1 MASVTFNNVSF
12 NFGNKKVFSNLSL
25 EVKDG
30 EILGIVGPGSCG
42 KTTLI
47 RCLAGLLNPSSGEI
61 LIDDQIVFSH
71 DKHISI
77 KPEKRKI
84 GMVFQD
90 YAVWPHKSVSKN
102 IEYPLA
108 KHKIAKSERE
118 KIIAHALKQVRMSSY
133 ANYMPA
139 QLSGGQQQRVAIARA
154 LVSSKKLIVMDEP
167 ITNLDAKLREEMIEE
182 IRQIQH
188 DLGTTIIYITHDQ
201 EAALKLCDR
210 IAIMQ
215 QDGKIVQV
223 ANDETII
230 KQPANRFV
238 FEFIGVS
245 NFIPLIV
252 NAEKVYI
259 KQPKQNILWPDAPID
274 EILQLTKA
282 NSLDMGIRPLD
293 IVFSDNSPLKATVK
307 SVVFLGNQYNYFVR
321 LGDLELRVQVS
332 TLDALKQGI
341 FSEGQE
347 VGIKFAKAVYYP
359 SNSVLLDKENAT
371 CEA

>member
-12 NFGNKKVFSNLSL
+12 SFGNKQIFKNLSL
-25 EVKDG
+25 KVNDG

-47 RCLAGLLNPSSGEI
+47 RCLAGLINPSSGEI
-61 LIDDQIVFSH
+61 AIDDQLVFSH
-71 DKHISI
+71 DKHISV
-77 KPEKRKI
+77 KPEHRQI

-108 KHKIAKSERE
+108 KHKVAKSERPA
-118 KIIAHALKQVRMSSY
+118 IIKHALEQVRMSNY
-133 ANYMPA
+133 ANYMPV

-182 IRQIQH
+182 IRQIQRN
-188 DLGTTIIYITHDQ
+188 LGTTVIYITHDQ

-215 QDGKIVQV
+215 KDGQIVQI

-245 NFIPLIV
+245 NFIPLQIV
-252 NAEKVYI
+252 NDKVYI
-259 KQPKQNILWPDAPID
+259 KQSTHDLLWQDAPLELIK
-274 EILQLTKA
+274 QSV
-282 NSLDMGIRPLD
+282 NSNKIDMGIRPLD
-293 IVFSDNSPLKATVK
+293 ITFQTNSSLRAIVK
-307 SVVFLGNQYNYFVR
+307 SVVFLGNQYNYFVS
-321 LGDLELRVQVS
+321 LGELELRVQVS
-332 TLDALKQGI
+332 ALDALKQGI
-341 FSEGQE
+341 HKEGEE
-347 VGIKFAKAVYYP
+347 VGLSFIKAVYYP
-359 SNSVLLDKENAT
+359 SNLSKECAS